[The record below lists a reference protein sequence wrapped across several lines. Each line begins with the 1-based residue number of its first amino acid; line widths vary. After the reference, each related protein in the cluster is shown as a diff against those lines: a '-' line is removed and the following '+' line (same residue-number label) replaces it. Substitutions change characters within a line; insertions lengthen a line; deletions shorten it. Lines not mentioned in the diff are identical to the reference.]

1 LKKRRL
7 EIAVLSDVHLGSY
20 ACHAEELLTYLS
32 SIDPKILILNGDILD
47 TKKMRNNYFPPS
59 HLKVI
64 KKVFSLASK
73 GTEVHFITGNH
84 DETFRKIDGLYM
96 GAIKVSNRLT
106 LKLNGKNTLFFH
118 GDIFD
123 FSFHLSHWLL
133 KFGSFGFDSLLKLSK
148 LKTNSLRLI
157 GKKNSPFSHLESAL
171 GERDSEQISLF
182 EQNVAKMAINQ
193 HYDHIVCGH
202 SHFPNKRII
211 ETAKG
216 ECLYL
221 NSGDWVEHMTAL
233 EYSFKRWK
241 IYRYENDKLTSFYM
255 DEELKSMDINEL
267 ITTLTHRKSKETQK
281 RVKVITA
288 ISNSLKPLSKYL
300 LDVLLFFLCR
310 QIFDVYNWYRLPR

>member
-32 SIDPKILILNGDILD
+32 SIEPKILILNGDILD
-47 TKKMRNNYFPPS
+47 TTMMRNNYFPPS

-64 KKVFSLASK
+64 KKVFSLASN
-73 GTEVHFITGNH
+73 GTDVHFITGDH
-84 DETFRKIDGLYM
+84 DEPFRNLDDVYM
-96 GAIKVSNRLT
+96 GAIKFSNHLS
-106 LKLNGKNTLFFH
+106 LSLNGKNTLFFH

-123 FSFHLSHWLL
+123 FSFTLSHWLL
-133 KFGSFGFDSLLKLSK
+133 KLGSFGFDTLLKLSK
-148 LKTNSLRLI
+148 LKTTSFRLL
-157 GKKNSPFSHLESAL
+157 GKKNSPFSNPESAL

-193 HYDHIVCGH
+193 HYDHVVCGH
-202 SHFPNKRII
+202 SHFPNKLII

-241 IYRYENDKLTSFYM
+241 IYRYENDKLASFYM

-267 ITTLTHRKSKETQK
+267 ITTLTHRKPNEEQK
-281 RVKVITA
+281 VVEE
-288 ISNSLKPLSKYL
+288 N
-300 LDVLLFFLCR
+300 F
-310 QIFDVYNWYRLPR
+310 